1 MKSTPIII
9 GTMLMLTLS
18 GAIGC
23 AATTPAEP
31 SALQQSMT
39 PQAHD
44 LAFQYKRQATAL
56 REIAQRYELEA
67 QVLARLKGAQHAE
80 TLHSLDLAKSL
91 LAEADEADS
100 MAREYRRQI
109 PHNRVY

>member
-1 MKSTPIII
+1 MKPTPILI
-9 GTMLMLTLS
+9 GIALTLAPF
-18 GAIGC
+18 GAGGC
-23 AATTPAEP
+23 ATTMPAEP
-31 SALQQSMT
+31 RAPQVSMP

-56 REIAQRYELEA
+56 RDIAQRYELEA
-67 QVLARLKGAQHAE
+67 QVVARLKGAQHAE

-100 MAREYRRQI
+100 MAREYRRQM
-109 PHNRVY
+109 PHNRLY

>member
-1 MKSTPIII
+1 MKPTRIII
-9 GTMLMLTLS
+9 GSALTLVLS

-23 AATTPAEP
+23 AATPPAEP
-31 SALQQSMT
+31 SASQLSMT
-39 PQAHD
+39 QQAHD

-56 REIAQRYELEA
+56 RDIAQRYELEA

-100 MAREYRRQI
+100 LAREYRRQM
-109 PHNRVY
+109 PHNRLY